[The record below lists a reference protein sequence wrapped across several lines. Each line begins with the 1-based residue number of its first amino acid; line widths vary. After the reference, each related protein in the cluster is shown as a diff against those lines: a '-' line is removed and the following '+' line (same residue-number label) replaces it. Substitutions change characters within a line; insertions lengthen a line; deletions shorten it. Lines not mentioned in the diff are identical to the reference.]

1 MFEKGDVVRLKSGGP
16 SMTISR
22 RSPKLSE
29 NIFEVVY
36 FNSEGILSV
45 HELYGECLEK
55 VNNTYN
61 MPPAGGWVQQL
72 TVHEGK

>member
-1 MFEKGDVVRLKSGGP
+1 MFERGDVVKLKSGGNQ
-16 SMTISR
+16 MTISKR
-22 RSPKLSE
+22 VPRFSE

-55 VNNTYN
+55 VDNDNNR
-61 MPPAGGWVQQL
+61 PPVGICLQQL
-72 TVHEGK
+72 IVHEGE

>member
-1 MFEKGDVVRLKSGGP
+1 MFEKGDVVRLKSGENQ
-16 SMTISR
+16 MTISR
-22 RSPKLSE
+22 RIPKISE

-45 HELYGECLEK
+45 HELYEECLEK
-55 VNNTYN
+55 VGNSICQA
-61 MPPAGGWVQQL
+61 PVGGWVQQL